1 MVRGWGRI
9 WRRRGLGRLVMQRLE
24 ARRRLADMALFAE
37 DQKERISQAISDAE
51 SKTSG
56 EVIAVLTEMSNTYYY
71 VPFMWAALAALI
83 VPWPL
88 IHFTWMSV
96 QWIYL
101 IQLLVFLILL
111 AVLWPKRTRAA
122 LVPKS
127 IRQTHVRRRATEQF
141 LAQNLHT
148 TAGRTGVL
156 IFVSIAERHAVIL
169 ADHAIDAKVEAGA
182 WQAIVEHLTR
192 DIGDGR
198 PTDGFVHAIE
208 EIGKAPRPAFPA
220 RRAGPERTA
229 EPPDHTGRLTGE
241 YGEAAA
247 TLARVGDNMATAFQA
262 AAASDSVPRAP
273 LKARI
278 SWMLFDWATQP
289 YYTLV
294 QTFLFAPYFANA
306 VVENA
311 ACGNMIAAGSEKA
324 ACGQALWG
332 YAAAV
337 AGLLIA
343 LLSPL
348 LGAAADGRGAR
359 KPWIAALSL
368 VFLAGLT
375 TLWSATP
382 GANFSV
388 IGLVLLGFIAATL
401 AAELMAVMSN
411 AIMVGLVP
419 QHELGRLSGN
429 GWAVGYFGGLASLIV
444 IVGLWRRCPAKRRR
458 CSDLTQS

>member
-101 IQLLVFLILL
+101 IQLLMFLVLL
-111 AVLWPKRTRAA
+111 AVLWPKRRRAA

-192 DIGDGR
+192 DIGEGR

-208 EIGKAPRPAFPA
+208 EIGKRLAQHFP
-220 RRAGPERTA
+220 
-229 EPPDHTGRLTGE
+229 
-241 YGEAAA
+241 
-247 TLARVGDNMATAFQA
+247 
-262 AAASDSVPRAP
+262 
-273 LKARI
+273 
-278 SWMLFDWATQP
+278 
-289 YYTLV
+289 
-294 QTFLFAPYFANA
+294 
-306 VVENA
+306 
-311 ACGNMIAAGSEKA
+311 
-324 ACGQALWG
+324 
-332 YAAAV
+332 
-337 AGLLIA
+337 
-343 LLSPL
+343 
-348 LGAAADGRGAR
+348 
-359 KPWIAALSL
+359 
-368 VFLAGLT
+368 
-375 TLWSATP
+375 P
-382 GANFSV
+382 GAPDPN
-388 IGLVLLGFIAATL
+388 
-401 AAELMAVMSN
+401 ELPN
-411 AIMVGLVP
+411 
-419 QHELGRLSGN
+419 H
-429 GWAVGYFGGLASLIV
+429 LI
-444 IVGLWRRCPAKRRR
+444 ILDG
-458 CSDLTQS
+458 